1 MNSRKLGRLYS
12 VFVSRFLS
20 WLQREKY
27 FVNAAIAQRRSLKP
41 YLLHSNHLKASS
53 LLFNRLKYVRWSSA
67 VSEKPFFVPN
77 LSYTHVWNKNKRQ
90 IFKVIFKIIF
100 FHIATNNPLYLACEK
115 AITIKASIRVTSPV
129 NKFEASSNTTRGRRN
144 AVPQCW

>member
-1 MNSRKLGRLYS
+1 MNCKKLGRLYS

-27 FVNAAIAQRRSLKP
+27 FVKAAIVQRRSLKP

-53 LLFNRLKYVRWSSA
+53 LLFNRLNYVRWSSA

-90 IFKVIFKIIF
+90 IIF
-100 FHIATNNPLYLACEK
+100 FHVATNNPLYLACEK
-115 AITIKASIRVTSPV
+115 ALTIKASIRVTSPV
-129 NKFEASSNTTRGRRN
+129 NKFEALSNTTRGRRN